1 MSNWQYANN
10 VPTKQF
16 RSANT
21 LPRDIELY
29 EGSDG
34 ELYLAATPALEVNA
48 LRTGKALKYG
58 AFPPEQRRYPGNCRS
73 KTAVSVRLI
82 SNWLPA
88 RPIKYTLRCPM
99 IRMNRL

>member
-1 MSNWQYANN
+1 MLPYPGVIRPEKRHTVIAWMSNWQYANN

-34 ELYLAATPALEVNA
+34 ELYLAATPAPEVNA
-48 LRTGKALKYG
+48 IAYGQSIEIRRFLRRNKEGI
-58 AFPPEQRRYPGNCRS
+58 PETAGRKQRY
-73 KTAVSVRLI
+73 L
-82 SNWLPA
+82 
-88 RPIKYTLRCPM
+88 
-99 IRMNRL
+99 

>member
-34 ELYLAATPALEVNA
+34 ELYLAATPAPEVNA

-58 AFPPEQRRYPGNCRS
+58 AFSAGIPETAGRKQRY
-73 KTAVSVRLI
+73 L
-82 SNWLPA
+82 
-88 RPIKYTLRCPM
+88 
-99 IRMNRL
+99 

>member
-1 MSNWQYANN
+1 MDYGKDHYAAVSWSNAPEKRHTVIAWMSNWQYANN

-34 ELYLAATPALEVNA
+34 ELYLAVTPAPEVNA
-48 LRTGKALKYG
+48 
-58 AFPPEQRRYPGNCRS
+58 
-73 KTAVSVRLI
+73 
-82 SNWLPA
+82 
-88 RPIKYTLRCPM
+88 
-99 IRMNRL
+99 